1 MFIYFLLFGC
11 WNFPF
16 IKFRFNDD
24 EVVSTLNT
32 LRGIIEDIGTDTS
45 SVFNTVGKDADDTN
59 NKIGQLEKTFSR
71 LERAGDNFGST
82 IASNFEK
89 AVFEGQKFQDTI
101 NAIGRD
107 IIKVAYR
114 TAITD
119 PLGKSLGG
127 AISKGIGGISD
138 IIFGGAKAM
147 GGAVSQGQSYLVG
160 ERGAEIFTPNK
171 SGYITPNN
179 KIGGQDSIKVVQEI
193 NIMPSVSETAR
204 AEIFGMLPLIKQE
217 ALNGV
222 LDARNRGG
230 SFARALGVKA

>member
-1 MFIYFLLFGC
+1 M
-11 WNFPF
+11 
-16 IKFRFNDD
+16 
-24 EVVSTLNT
+24 
-32 LRGIIEDIGTDTS
+32 
-45 SVFNTVGKDADDTN
+45 GKA
-59 NKIGQLEKTFSR
+59 
-71 LERAGDNFGST
+71 
-82 IASNFEK
+82 
-89 AVFEGQKFQDTI
+89 
-101 NAIGRD
+101 
-107 IIKVAYR
+107 
-114 TAITD
+114 
-119 PLGKSLGG
+119 LGG

-138 IIFGGAKAM
+138 IFFPKKAM
-147 GGAVSQGQSYLVG
+147 GGAVAQGQSYLVG

-230 SFARALGVKA
+230 SVARSLGVRA